1 MTLTLVRRPLP
12 ARRFIFALSLALLA
26 SAIVPAQTLGQQANS
41 GEVGAST
48 SAQSAT
54 EQTPPAQPSRGRPRE
69 DFDIEMQLQL
79 LVGTSKAGEG
89 ARLPESLE
97 PAVRRLRSSMPAA
110 SYRLGGT
117 FLHRVKNTRPLE
129 VRGEAGAL
137 PLMLISTANLNRYT
151 PVYYQFTMAPV
162 ELRRDD
168 AGREFVSIHNFR
180 FGMRVP
186 IVTSL
191 PTLGANGTAP
201 SPPPTVVYE
210 DIGINTGLS
219 IQEGQ
224 PVVVG
229 TLYTGQ
235 EGDVIIVVLTA
246 NRVNP
251 R

>member
-1 MTLTLVRRPLP
+1 MPLALVGRSLL
-12 ARRFIFALSLALLA
+12 ARRYVVALSLILLA
-26 SAIVPAQTLGQQANS
+26 SAAVPVQTLGQRADS
-41 GEVGAST
+41 GEPSQPT
-48 SAQSAT
+48 SAQS
-54 EQTPPAQPSRGRPRE
+54 PPAQPSRARPRE

-79 LVGTSKAGEG
+79 LVGTNKPGGG
-89 ARLPESLE
+89 ARVPESLE
-97 PAVRRLRSSMPAA
+97 PAVRRLRASIPAA
-110 SYRLGGT
+110 NYRLGGT

-137 PLMLISTANLNRYT
+137 PLVLISTANLNRYT

-162 ELRRDD
+162 ELRRDES
-168 AGREFVSIHNFR
+168 GREFVSIHNFR

-186 IVTSL
+186 IVTAL

-210 DIGINTGLS
+210 DIGITTGLS
-219 IQEGQ
+219 LQEGR